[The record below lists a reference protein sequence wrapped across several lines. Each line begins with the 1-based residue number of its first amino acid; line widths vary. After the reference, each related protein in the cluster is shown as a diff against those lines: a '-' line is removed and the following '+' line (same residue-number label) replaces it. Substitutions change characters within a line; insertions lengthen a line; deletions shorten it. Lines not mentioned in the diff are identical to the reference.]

1 MSETRHN
8 YNENDQNSADHWDTR
23 GLGIAGL
30 KGGAGPLGWPAV
42 LFLIFLFVLVGV
54 HIESLNLT
62 EMVKTAIAPLTVLLA
77 VGGAP
82 LLLLI
87 ADRADQNPNRQADTL
102 EKCSML
108 ISLVTTFAI
117 VSILVHVLLPIGQ
130 ARDLAGVTSVC
141 LIILLPIALLR
152 IRAIISFIDRLG
164 RSSDPSPPLPTKA
177 RRLAWVVDL
186 LSSGLVVLIVVWL
199 LAPRIERLAT
209 TAWPESVTLWTS
221 IIVVYYVYQVIA
233 IRAWGRTLGQQL
245 VHVRI
250 VSSRNGERP
259 RLVIIMIR
267 TLIPALTGY
276 FYLLLPILGSSTS
289 SLMNSK
295 TIPYLISFGF
305 ALSMIVL
312 IVGVASLAW
321 LREIHPRG
329 QGLLDLITKTVSIPH
344 PRVHRMPQT
353 EGPDDSQRQH
363 AERAPRE

>member
-8 YNENDQNSADHWDTR
+8 ENDQSSEDHWDTR

-30 KGGAGPLGWPAV
+30 KGRAGPLGWPAV
-42 LFLIFLFVLVGV
+42 LLLLFLFVLVGV
-54 HIESLNLT
+54 HIESLHLT
-62 EMVKTAIAPLTVLLA
+62 EMVKVAIAPLTVLLA

-87 ADRADQNPNRQADTL
+87 ADRADKNPNRQATTL

-108 ISLVTTFAI
+108 IALVTTLAI
-117 VSILVHVLLPIGQ
+117 VSILVHIILPVGE

-177 RRLAWVVDL
+177 RRWAWIVDL
-186 LSSGLVVLIVVWL
+186 LSSGLVVLAIVWL
-199 LAPRIERLAT
+199 LAPRIEGLAT

-233 IRAWGRTLGQQL
+233 IRTWGCTLGQQF
-245 VHVRI
+245 VRVRI
-250 VSSRNGERP
+250 VSARNGGRP
-259 RLVIIMIR
+259 RLVTIMVR
-267 TLIPALTGY
+267 TLIPTLTG
-276 FYLLLPILGSSTS
+276 FLYLLFPILASSTS
-289 SLMNSK
+289 TLMSSK
-295 TIPYLISFGF
+295 TIPYLVSLGF

-312 IVGVASLAW
+312 IVGVASLVW

-344 PRVHRMPQT
+344 PRGQSKLQT
-353 EGPDDSQRQH
+353 EV
-363 AERAPRE
+363 